1 MIQGRIKAVFSEI
14 HRYRAARSL
23 ARLQRQQ
30 DRRPGNFLKMIQ
42 RKSKDKH
49 QHYAQA
55 KKTGWLNRIGTVV
68 VLFILAYVLLQGL
81 GFAGKESLECSS
93 KINSLNSYRIIMESA
108 SNKEV
113 NKDFHKAL
121 KAANDCALLYTRTTG
136 YKHIVNEE
144 RFGDNY
150 ELLVYKK
157 WKWLEAYVGK

>member
-1 MIQGRIKAVFSEI
+1 
-14 HRYRAARSL
+14 
-23 ARLQRQQ
+23 
-30 DRRPGNFLKMIQ
+30 MIQ

-49 QHYAQA
+49 QHYAQV
-55 KKTGWLNRIGTVV
+55 KKTGWLNRIGTVF

-93 KINSLNSYRIIMESA
+93 KINSLNGYRSIMESA
-108 SNKEV
+108 PNKEV
-113 NKDFHKAL
+113 IKNFYKAL
-121 KAANDCALLYTRTTG
+121 KAANDCALLYTRKTG